1 MCAAQKDK
9 KGVTTLERQREI
21 ERLEKDVEELRRLAS
36 TDESEVEVERLKRE
50 VLELRRE
57 FYTHLGPWQRAQI
70 ARHPQR
76 PYTLDWINLMLTDFV
91 ELHGDRGFGDDKAL
105 ITGLAKFRG
114 RPVAIIGHQKGRD
127 TKQRIDRN
135 FGQPKPE
142 GYRKALRIMELA
154 AKFGRPV
161 LTFIDTP
168 GAYPGI
174 DAEERGQGEAIARNL
189 REMARLPV
197 PIIVTVTGEGGSGGA
212 LAIAVGDRVNILEN
226 GFYSVISPEGCA
238 SIIWRDSTKAETAA
252 IAMKIMSTDLKDLG
266 IVDEIIPEPDGG
278 AHSDHEAAAKIF
290 GDVLERQLLTLS
302 NQGIKELLHARYQK
316 FRHMCQ
322 FFDLGG

>member
-9 KGVTTLERQREI
+9 KGTTTLERQREI
-21 ERLEKDVEELRRLAS
+21 ERLEKDVEDLRRLAS
-36 TDESEVEVERLKRE
+36 TDESEVEVERLKKE

-76 PYTLDWINLMLTDFV
+76 PYTLDWINLMFTDFV

-161 LTFIDTP
+161 LTLIDTP

-252 IAMKIMSTDLKDLG
+252 IAMKIMSSDLKDLG

-278 AHSDHEAAAKIF
+278 AHSDYEAAAKLF
-290 GDVLERQLLTLS
+290 GDTLERQLLILS

-322 FFDLGG
+322 FFDLGA

>member
-1 MCAAQKDK
+1 
-9 KGVTTLERQREI
+9 
-21 ERLEKDVEELRRLAS
+21 
-36 TDESEVEVERLKRE
+36 
-50 VLELRRE
+50 
-57 FYTHLGPWQRAQI
+57 
-70 ARHPQR
+70 
-76 PYTLDWINLMLTDFV
+76 
-91 ELHGDRGFGDDKAL
+91 
-105 ITGLAKFRG
+105 
-114 RPVAIIGHQKGRD
+114 
-127 TKQRIDRN
+127 
-135 FGQPKPE
+135 
-142 GYRKALRIMELA
+142 MELA

-252 IAMKIMSTDLKDLG
+252 IAMKIMSTDLKELG
-266 IVDEIIPEPDGG
+266 IVDEIIAEPDGG
-278 AHSDHEAAAKIF
+278 AHSDHDAAAKIF
-290 GDVLERQLLTLS
+290 GD
-302 NQGIKELLHARYQK
+302 HARAPAPHPLQPGHQGTPSRPLPK
-316 FRHMCQ
+316 VPPHVPVLRPRRVIASP
-322 FFDLGG
+322 G

>member
-1 MCAAQKDK
+1 MCAAQKEK
-9 KGVTTLERQREI
+9 KGTTTLERQREI

-36 TDESEVEVERLKRE
+36 TDASEVEVERLKRE

-278 AHSDHEAAAKIF
+278 AHSDYEGAAKLF
-290 GDVLERQLLTLS
+290 GDTLERQLLILS

-322 FFDLGG
+322 FFDLGA